1 MTTPNNRSAKPR
13 ALKSTASARW
23 QLILSET
30 CVSAVITLQLLLPLL
45 TSPVRA
51 VAQGAESVVPR
62 PPKARAFPAPETKP
76 LSRHEMTSADLE
88 AFLDGFLPY
97 QLHRD
102 DIAGAVIVI
111 VKDGKI
117 LFSRGYGYAD
127 VEKKVSVIPERTMFR
142 PGSVGKLF
150 TWTAVMQLV
159 EQGKLDLD
167 RDVNDYLD
175 FSVPHEFGKPTT
187 LRNLMTHTPGLEEE
201 LKDSEVNKPSE
212 LPSLRS
218 FLVGHLPR
226 QIFPPGTIPAYSNTG
241 AILAGYIVQ
250 RVSSQPYA
258 EYVTEHV
265 FKPLGMAHT
274 SCSQP
279 PRDIPDAFMSKPYA
293 LASEKEKPFELV
305 SPDSAPEGGMSVT
318 AIDMAH
324 FMIAH
329 LQNGEYEGR
338 RILRDET
345 ARLMRTRQF
354 TTDPSLPGMGLG
366 FIGQDRNGLEIFG
379 HDGDTNYY
387 HSDLHLVPA
396 ANFGYFVSY
405 NGTGNG
411 EDARTTLWQSF
422 LDRYFPYDAAP
433 ATTSEHAKEDAV
445 LVSGLYI
452 SSRRQQ
458 TTFLLPLWLLLA
470 EGSVSVNDD
479 GTVEVDQIKAPSGKP
494 KKWRDV
500 GNLTFEE
507 VNGAD
512 KIVFRRDQ
520 AGKLQLMT
528 SDPTLIYQR
537 VPLQWNATVL
547 RFIVAVV
554 LITFLLTLVLW
565 PIAAIVRR
573 YYRHESL
580 VDPARCRFRRFA
592 RITSALALL
601 LIVGFSITMVVG
613 IGDSTYF
620 GAKLDPWLRIL
631 QFIGLLGVLGTA
643 TVFYRAV
650 LLWRSS
656 GVGIWTKIY
665 SVIFVIACIAYVWM
679 VISFHIL
686 RPSLSY

>member
-1 MTTPNNRSAKPR
+1 MTTQNNRAKPL
-13 ALKSTASARW
+13 ALKSAASARW
-23 QLILSET
+23 RLMLAQT
-30 CVSAVITLQLLLPLL
+30 CVSAVIAVELLLPLL
-45 TSPVRA
+45 TSRVRA
-51 VAQGAESVVPR
+51 VAQVPESIVAR
-62 PPKARAFPAPETKP
+62 LPKAPTSPAPETKP
-76 LSRHEMTSADLE
+76 PSRHEMTSADLE
-88 AFLDGFLPY
+88 TFLDGFLPY
-97 QLHRD
+97 QLHRN

-117 LFSRGYGYAD
+117 LFSKGYGYAD
-127 VEKKVSVIPERTMFR
+127 VENKVPVIPERTVFR

-175 FSVPHEFGKPTT
+175 FSVPHDFGKPTT

-201 LKDSEVNKPSE
+201 LKDSEVNKLSE

-274 SCSQP
+274 TCSQP
-279 PRDIPDAFMSKPYA
+279 PPDIPDAFMSKPYA

-329 LQNGEYEGR
+329 LQDGEFEGR
-338 RILRDET
+338 RILREET

-387 HSDLHLVPA
+387 HSDLHLIPA
-396 ANFGYFVSY
+396 AHFGYFVSY
-405 NGTGNG
+405 NSTGNG
-411 EDARTTLWQSF
+411 EDARTALWQSF
-422 LDRYFPYDAAP
+422 LDRYFPYDP
-433 ATTSEHAKEDAV
+433 AFASTPPHATEDAA

-452 SSRRQQ
+452 SSRREQ
-458 TTFLLPLWLLLA
+458 TTLLLPLWLLLA
-470 EGSVSVNDD
+470 EGSVSANDD
-479 GTVEVDQIKAPSGKP
+479 GTIEVDQIKAPSGRP
-494 KKWRDV
+494 RKWRGV
-500 GNLTFEE
+500 GNLTFAE

-520 AGKLQLMT
+520 AGRLQLMT

-537 VPLQWNATVL
+537 VPLRWNATVL
-547 RFIVAVV
+547 RLILAVV

-573 YYRHESL
+573 YYGHESV
-580 VDPARCRFRRFA
+580 VDPARRRFRRFA
-592 RITSALALL
+592 RVTSALALL
-601 LIVGFSITMVVG
+601 LIVGFTIIMAAG
-613 IGDSTYF
+613 IRDSTLF
-620 GAKLDPWLRIL
+620 GAKLDPWLRML
-631 QFIGLLGVLGTA
+631 QVLGLLGILSTA
-643 TVFYRAV
+643 AV
-650 LLWRSS
+650 LYSAVFVLRSS
-656 GVGIWTKIY
+656 GVRILTRIY
-665 SVIFVIACIAYVWM
+665 SLVFVTVCIGYVWL
-679 VISFHIL
+679 VISFNIL